1 MSVNGYGITD
11 EGQYVRYG
19 PNISQTRTEDAKLAK
34 HESRHVDQW
43 AAGNVLAGPFA
54 FPAAYIIDGA
64 LFPSSRNHFERAAG
78 LSDGAYPPAPDN
90 WPAPRWPDTA
100 AIAIIALL
108 IFRRRLRWL
117 TRVAVGGRLYTR
129 VHEPMRCPVHTRGW
143 WLPLGTPPVLSPPG

>member
-1 MSVNGYGITD
+1 LSVYGYGITD

-19 PNISQTRTEDAKLAK
+19 PNISQTRTGDVALAI

-43 AAGNVLAGPFA
+43 AVCNVLAGPFA

-100 AIAIIALL
+100 ALLLIALL

-117 TRVAVGGRLYTR
+117 TRVAVGGR
-129 VHEPMRCPVHTRGW
+129 VHARAHAPMRCPVHTRGW
-143 WLPLGTPPVLSPPG
+143 SRPLSGGESPAGG